1 MSSWLWQQES
11 QPSTRFWKGKWN
23 CGEDAGT
30 AYPGVPLPEDSASS
44 ALFQPWTG
52 FCFFFSCVFKRRFFT
67 LITYLLWSGLEFED
81 SRQSHARNHPQ
92 KFRFPEAKV
101 ELPPL
106 VSSLYSSVILP
117 CRLPLCSVS
126 DLGIF
131 FFAFLSVFP
140 LFRIPSS
147 LRFRLPTQH
156 QQLHSCPPCVFRI
169 LGNSHPWA
177 SGHPLGKQKVQYH
190 VLHKPAEKKVPVF
203 PSLRTNR
210 KHAE

>member
-1 MSSWLWQQES
+1 MNPSRAQGSERGSGIVGRTQELLTQASLYQKILLLALCSS
-11 QPSTRFWKGKWN
+11 
-23 CGEDAGT
+23 
-30 AYPGVPLPEDSASS
+30 PGQGFFC
-44 ALFQPWTG
+44 LF
-52 FCFFFSCVFKRRFFT
+52 FSSCVFKRRFFT
-67 LITYLLWSGLEFED
+67 LITYLLRSGLEFED

-92 KFRFPEAKV
+92 KLGFPEAKV

-117 CRLPLCSVS
+117 CRLPPCSVS

-156 QQLHSCPPCVFRI
+156 QQLHSYPPCVFGI

>member
-1 MSSWLWQQES
+1 MPEIIPKSSDSRKQ
-11 QPSTRFWKGKWN
+11 KWN
-23 CGEDAGT
+23 
-30 AYPGVPLPEDSASS
+30 
-44 ALFQPWTG
+44 
-52 FCFFFSCVFKRRFFT
+52 R
-67 LITYLLWSGLEFED
+67 LLWCLQCMALSFCPAASLC
-81 SRQSHARNHPQ
+81 A
-92 KFRFPEAKV
+92 
-101 ELPPL
+101 LCLTL
-106 VSSLYSSVILP
+106 VF
-117 CRLPLCSVS
+117 
-126 DLGIF
+126 F

-156 QQLHSCPPCVFRI
+156 QQLHSYPPCVFGI